1 MATDFLVD
9 TPNPAAVDQTLQQL
23 PMGGA
28 VLVQDGSAADGY
40 LRHDGHYV
48 MRVLGDPGFVM
59 FACEQ
64 QSYCTIV
71 RKLDD
76 GGS

>member
-28 VLVQDGSAADGY
+28 VLIQDNAAEDGY
-40 LRHDGHYV
+40 LRRSGHYV
-48 MRVLGDPGFVM
+48 MRVFRDPGFVK

-64 QSYCTIV
+64 QGYCKIV
-71 RKLDD
+71 AQLHENV
-76 GGS
+76 